1 MYFSLVPDI
10 KQPVRP
16 ISFPFS
22 ESEYITAK
30 NFFRRYQV
38 NPDIF
43 EYAVYFKKY
52 AIEEGDRLDNVA
64 DKLYGDPELDWVI
77 VLSNGMINPQ
87 FSMPL
92 RDQTVVK
99 IDVNGKFY
107 PISCKIG
114 EEDRVIASG
123 ELLSEIISTLDNQ
136 DNKVSE
142 SKILLMAA
150 LILAD
155 KNLRNTNET
164 SDTVSKETLDSI
176 EIISWLEQINLK
188 FKNIERL
195 INNS

>member
-1 MYFSLVPDI
+1 M
-10 KQPVRP
+10 
-16 ISFPFS
+16 
-22 ESEYITAK
+22 
-30 NFFRRYQV
+30 N
-38 NPDIF
+38 
-43 EYAVYFKKY
+43 
-52 AIEEGDRLDNVA
+52 
-64 DKLYGDPELDWVI
+64 
-77 VLSNGMINPQ
+77 
-87 FSMPL
+87 
-92 RDQTVVK
+92 DQTVVK

-123 ELLSEIISTLDNQ
+123 ELLSEIISSLDNQ

-164 SDTVSKETLDSI
+164 SDTVSKETFDSI